1 MQEYMSMHCHL
12 PVKKLHA
19 DFIFRIFCMQIC
31 SSERAAH
38 SLCVCVF
45 VCVHVCVGVCQC
57 VCAHVCVTECM
68 FVHECDHVCARVC
81 VCLVC

>member
-1 MQEYMSMHCHL
+1 MHEYMSMHCHL

-19 DFIFRIFCMQIC
+19 DFIFRIFYMQIS

-45 VCVHVCVGVCQC
+45 VCV
-57 VCAHVCVTECM
+57 HVCVTECM

-81 VCLVC
+81 VCLVS